1 MAHMQNASNGG
12 IELGLS
18 TRSDQGGPAFP
29 ATLDAKQLL
38 YFLLLIPAG
47 VISLMPLGV
56 YPPLDTRL
64 PMGLIIC
71 CFLLS
76 AVPRLWS
83 IARRRPGNDSNLWQA
98 VSTCAGLALP
108 FLGLLLFL
116 NGRLDRSPRSEMRA
130 TVIRKTAPIGYR
142 EAQYH
147 LKVTS
152 WRPGRSFEDLNV
164 NSREFA
170 GAVVGRPVV
179 VEMHEGYFGLPWYS
193 NISPE

>member
-1 MAHMQNASNGG
+1 MQNASTGG

-71 CFLLS
+71 AFFLS

-83 IARRRPGNDSNLWQA
+83 IARRRPGNDTSLWKA

-116 NGRLDRSPRSEMRA
+116 NGRLDR
-130 TVIRKTAPIGYR
+130 
-142 EAQYH
+142 
-147 LKVTS
+147 
-152 WRPGRSFEDLNV
+152 
-164 NSREFA
+164 
-170 GAVVGRPVV
+170 
-179 VEMHEGYFGLPWYS
+179 
-193 NISPE
+193 